1 MKVVLFD
8 TPERISLYPFTA
20 LRPIAAIQIGIDSI
34 QSWWEHLLHQPVSV
48 LTEDY
53 LEEHFTVPSEK
64 DYLYIDA
71 RLLPNEAFVEA
82 IQQLPQETA
91 LKQNEQLLAI
101 RTTQLLPYGFTID
114 PHSSLDSKA
123 YTGALLK
130 LEFPHQI
137 AEWNAHCIEQQLPL
151 FLKDKKWDR
160 PSDTNRISGINRVFI
175 EEGAIVEH
183 CIINAQTGPV
193 YIEKNSLVM
202 EGTVIRGPF
211 VLLEGGV
218 VKMGSKIY
226 GATTVGRSCAVGGEI
241 KNVVFFD
248 NANKAHDGYLGDAVI
263 GSWCNLGAGT
273 SVSNIKNTAEPVTY
287 WNPLMRQWIH
297 AGIKCGAFI
306 GDYSKAAINTTITTG
321 TVAGIGCNLLGV
333 GFLPKYIADFTWNS
347 QSNESYHFE
356 KFLRDASNWKRL
368 KHQTLSEREER
379 ILNNWYLHSKNHTHG
394 T

>member
-20 LRPIAAIQIGIDSI
+20 LRPVAAIQIGIDSI
-34 QSWWEHLLHQPVSV
+34 QSWWEQLLHQPVFILSE
-48 LTEDY
+48 TY
-53 LEEHFTVPSEK
+53 LEQHFIDPSEK

-82 IQQLPQETA
+82 IEQLPQETV
-91 LKQNEQLLAI
+91 LKQNEQVLAI
-101 RTTQLLPYGFTID
+101 RTAEVLPYGFKAETV
-114 PHSSLDSKA
+114 SNLSSKA
-123 YTGALLK
+123 YTGAFLK

-137 AEWNAHCIEQQLPL
+137 SEWNAHCIDQQLPL
-151 FLKDKKWDR
+151 FSQGKKWQI
-160 PSDTNRISGINRVFI
+160 PSHTNQVSGSNNVFI
-175 EEGAIVEH
+175 EEGATVEH

-226 GATTVGRSCAVGGEI
+226 GATTVGRSCTVGGEI

-248 NANKAHDGYLGDAVI
+248 FANKAHDGYLGDSVI

-273 SVSNIKNTAEPVTY
+273 SVSNIKNTAEPVSY
-287 WNPLMRQWIH
+287 WNPLIRQWIH

-306 GDYSKAAINTTITTG
+306 GDYSKAAINTTINTG

-333 GFLPKYIADFTWNS
+333 GFQPKYIPDFTWNA
-347 QSNESYHFE
+347 QTNESYHFE
-356 KFLRDASNWKRL
+356 KFLRDVSNWKKL
-368 KHQTLSEREER
+368 KHQTLNEREESV
-379 ILNNWYLHSKNHTHG
+379 LNNWYTHSKNHTHG

>member
-20 LRPIAAIQIGIDSI
+20 LRPIAAIQIGIGSI
-34 QSWWEHLLHQPVSV
+34 QSWWERLLHQPVSV

-53 LEEHFTVPSEK
+53 LEEHFTVLSEK
-64 DYLYIDA
+64 DFLYIDA

-82 IQQLPQETA
+82 ILQLPEETA
-91 LKQNEQLLAI
+91 LKQNEQVLAI
-101 RTTQLLPYGFTID
+101 RTAQLLPYGFTID
-114 PHSSLDSKA
+114 SYSSLDSIA

-137 AEWNAHCIEQQLPL
+137 AEWNAHCIEQQLSL
-151 FLKDKKWDR
+151 FLKDKIMKT
-160 PSDTNRISGINRVFI
+160 PSETNRISGINRVFI

-183 CIINAQTGPV
+183 CIINAETGPV
-193 YIEKNSLVM
+193 FIEKNSLVM

-226 GATTVGRSCAVGGEI
+226 GATTVGRSCVVGGEI

-248 NANKAHDGYLGDAVI
+248 NANKAHDGYLGDAVV

-273 SVSNIKNTAEPVTY
+273 SVSNIKNTAESVNY
-287 WNPLMRQWIH
+287 WNPIHRQWIT
-297 AGIKCGAFI
+297 AGLKCGAFI
-306 GDYSKAAINTTITTG
+306 GDYSKAAINTTINTG
-321 TVAGIGCNLLGV
+321 TVTGIGCNLLGV
-333 GFLPKYIADFTWNS
+333 GFQPKYIPDFTWNA
-347 QSNESYHFE
+347 QTLEPYQFE
-356 KFLRDASNWKRL
+356 KFMRDAGNWKRL
-368 KHQTLSEREER
+368 KHQILSEREER
-379 ILNNWYLHSKNHTHG
+379 ILNNWYLQSKNHTHG